1 MATLDYASRL
11 SAVNLD
17 SLQVRRL
24 RTELL
29 YVFIL
34 LFGLVDTDYN
44 AFFKLSENATKT
56 RGHDYKLF
64 VNHSRLNI
72 RQHFFSNGVVKAWN
86 NLPAKLEHFATLSS
100 FTYFVKHLDLNKFL
114 FL

>member
-11 SAVNLD
+11 SAVIFD

-24 RTELL
+24 RTNLL
-29 YVFIL
+29 YLYKL

-44 AFFKLSENATKT
+44 AFIKLSDNSTNT
-56 RGHDYKLF
+56 RGYDYKLF

-72 RQHFFSNGVVKAWN
+72 HRHFIAIQLSKTGTVCLQNWN
-86 NLPAKLEHFATLSS
+86 ILLHCHHSRIL
-100 FTYFVKHLDLNKFL
+100 
-114 FL
+114 